1 MSTFTLICTLFLL
14 FSVIL
19 NFIFAWYIRQ
29 LITKLTITT
38 ENIDFLLEN
47 TEEFE
52 KHLSAVYEMEMFYGE
67 PTLQSLI
74 QHSRDIVEIMKD
86 FEEAQTLG
94 EYEEETEEEDE

>member
-1 MSTFTLICTLFLL
+1 M
-14 FSVIL
+14 
-19 NFIFAWYIRQ
+19 IFC
-29 LITKLTITT
+29 
-38 ENIDFLLEN
+38 
-47 TEEFE
+47 
-52 KHLSAVYEMEMFYGE
+52 YEMEMFYGE